1 MVTAMQ
7 GIGKCGSGT
16 IGLLVANIGIVGL
29 PNVGKTTVFNAL
41 TGLEAYTAPHPFSTV
56 EPNIGVARVPDHL
69 LDQVAALERSEK
81 LVHATLELLD
91 LPAMARPGSSS
102 LGARFLAKL
111 REMEALA
118 VVLRAFNDGVVPA
131 DESGTDPVEQAEI
144 LLLEL
149 TFADAEVFGRKAERA
164 VKEASADPS
173 KKPEAS
179 AVSAALS
186 VLNDGRPLR
195 MASWTEQE
203 LAAFRD
209 LAPLTLKPVV
219 WIVNVGEDDPAAD
232 ALRDAVSAVVP
243 PGDAVVALAGR
254 LEEEAARLDPEE
266 REELLEGLGLGVGA
280 LARVV
285 RAVYDTLALV
295 TFYTVGP
302 KESHARTVRR
312 GASVREA
319 AGKIHSDMERG
330 FIRAEIVP
338 LAEVLASGGW
348 DRAKAK
354 GLVRVE
360 GRDYLIADGDVMVVR
375 FSV

>member
-1 MVTAMQ
+1 MWL
-7 GIGKCGSGT
+7 GYHRS
-16 IGLLVANIGIVGL
+16 LVATIGIVGL

-41 TGLEAYTAPHPFSTV
+41 TGLEAYTASHPFSTV
-56 EPNIGVARVPDHL
+56 EPNIGVARVPDSL
-69 LDQVAALERSEK
+69 LDQVAAVENSEK

-91 LPAMARPGSSS
+91 LPAMARPGASS
-102 LGARFLAKL
+102 LGARFLGKL

-118 VVLRAFNDGVVPA
+118 VILRAFGDGVVPA

-149 TFADAEVFGRKAERA
+149 TLADAEVFGRKAERA

-195 MASWTEQE
+195 SVSWTEQE

-219 WIVNVGEDDPAAD
+219 WVVNVGEDDPNAG

-243 PGDAVVALAGR
+243 SGDSVVAVAGR

-266 REELLEGLGLGVGA
+266 RQELLEGLGLGVGA

-285 RAVYDTLALV
+285 RAVYDTLNLV

-312 GASVREA
+312 GSSVREA

-330 FIRAEIVP
+330 FIRAEIVT
-338 LAEVLASGGW
+338 LTEVFASGGW
-348 DRAKAK
+348 DQAKAK
-354 GLVRVE
+354 GAVRVE
-360 GRDYLIADGDVMVVR
+360 GRDYIIADGDVMVVR